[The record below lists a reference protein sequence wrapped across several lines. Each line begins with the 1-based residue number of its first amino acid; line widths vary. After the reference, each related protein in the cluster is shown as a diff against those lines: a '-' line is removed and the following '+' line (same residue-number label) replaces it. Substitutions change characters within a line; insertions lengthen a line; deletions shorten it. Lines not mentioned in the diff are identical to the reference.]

1 MLFTTNDAQEGA
13 KFRQSE
19 NTDNKKRKERMKS
32 LKNSIFTLCAMAL
45 VMLQIPTALSVE
57 PDDLGF
63 IIAQPEDLFTD
74 GARSELIYGD
84 PSKPGLYVM
93 RITFQPGSGSRPHFH
108 STARYI
114 TVIQGTWHTSWGP
127 KSDIYN
133 PDDMMPVAE
142 GTFIYQPP
150 EGHHYDM
157 AKDEEVIVQIMGMG
171 PVITTQIPQP
181 GN

>member
-1 MLFTTNDAQEGA
+1 MNF
-13 KFRQSE
+13 FRLGLA
-19 NTDNKKRKERMKS
+19 S
-32 LKNSIFTLCAMAL
+32 LCSMAL
-45 VMLQIPTALSVE
+45 LIIITSSALSVE

-74 GARSELIYGD
+74 GARSEVIYGD
-84 PSKPGLYVM
+84 PSQPGLYVM
-93 RITFQPGSGSRPHFH
+93 RITFTPGSGSRPHFH

-114 TVIQGTWHTSWGP
+114 TVIKGTWYTSWGP
-127 KSDIYN
+127 KSDVYN
-133 PDDMMPVAE
+133 PVDMMPVAQ

-150 EGHHYDM
+150 DGHHYDM

-181 GN
+181 VIIDSPTRR

>member
-1 MLFTTNDAQEGA
+1 
-13 KFRQSE
+13 
-19 NTDNKKRKERMKS
+19 MKS
-32 LKNSIFTLCAMAL
+32 PKSYLSTLFSMVL
-45 VMLQIPTALSVE
+45 LSVISTITVSVE

-74 GARSELIYGD
+74 GARSEVIYGD
-84 PSKPGLYVM
+84 PSQPGLYVM
-93 RITFQPGSGSRPHFH
+93 RITFTPGSGSRPHFH

-114 TVIQGTWHTSWGP
+114 TVIKGTWHTSWGP
-127 KSDIYN
+127 KSDVYN
-133 PDDMMPVAE
+133 PVDMMPVAE

-181 GN
+181 VIIDSPTRR

>member
-1 MLFTTNDAQEGA
+1 MKCLKSGLLTFFSIMLLNLVTTIAIG
-13 KFRQSE
+13 
-19 NTDNKKRKERMKS
+19 
-32 LKNSIFTLCAMAL
+32 
-45 VMLQIPTALSVE
+45 VE

-74 GARSELIYGD
+74 GARSEVIYGD
-84 PSKPGLYVM
+84 PSQPGLYVM
-93 RITFQPGSGSRPHFH
+93 RITFTPGSGSRPHFH

-114 TVIQGTWHTSWGP
+114 TVIKGTWYTSWGP
-127 KSDIYN
+127 KSDVYN
-133 PDDMMPVAE
+133 PVDMMPVAE

-181 GN
+181 VVIDSPTRR

>member
-1 MLFTTNDAQEGA
+1 MKLIKLGLFAFCSAAIFSLQTSTAQ
-13 KFRQSE
+13 
-19 NTDNKKRKERMKS
+19 
-32 LKNSIFTLCAMAL
+32 
-45 VMLQIPTALSVE
+45 SVQ

-63 IIAQPEDLFTD
+63 IIAQPDDLFQG
-74 GARSELIYGD
+74 GARSETIYGD
-84 PSKPGLYVM
+84 PSKPGLYVI
-93 RITFQPGSGSRPHFH
+93 RITFPPGAGSRPHYH

-114 TVIQGTWHTSWGP
+114 TVIKGTWYTSWGP

-133 PDDMMPVAE
+133 PDDMMAVAE

-181 GN
+181 EQ

>member
-1 MLFTTNDAQEGA
+1 MGSYVEITLDEFKKEIENEMGFTCVNPNREVSNPSGGYAE
-13 KFRQSE
+13 E
-19 NTDNKKRKERMKS
+19 YIYERVVK
-32 LKNSIFTLCAMAL
+32 
-45 VMLQIPTALSVE
+45 
-57 PDDLGF
+57 
-63 IIAQPEDLFTD
+63 
-74 GARSELIYGD
+74 
-84 PSKPGLYVM
+84 
-93 RITFQPGSGSRPHFH
+93 HH
-108 STARYI
+108 
-114 TVIQGTWHTSWGP
+114 
-127 KSDIYN
+127 N